1 MDLTMTLGGKLR
13 NTVVCGTQTVED
25 RNKQQ
30 LTITA
35 LPQKNLDSRLCIL
48 EPLISGKIFALLPL
62 LLKNL
67 MLVWFF
73 FVLFYCFKTVFLSV
87 ALVVLELLL

>member
-1 MDLTMTLGGKLR
+1 MYIMDLTMTLGGKLR

-35 LPQKNLDSRLCIL
+35 LPQKKNLDSRLCIL

-67 MLVWFF
+67 MLVCF
-73 FVLFYCFKTVFLSV
+73 FVLFCFIVSRQCFSL
-87 ALVVLELLL
+87 